1 MNHLDKFDSFNESAS
16 ASRQEKYLI
25 ENFFNKVKNFFKGN
39 SDPDD
44 AFEEYDIEI
53 EKVNNYE
60 FKYYHNNRLV
70 ARIFQPK
77 GSEGVKDG
85 RPVFKLVIYLY
96 ESEGEVSLGAEQR
109 QRIEKYKKLRNAKK
123 MQPAIMYDLDRT
135 INREISEQDEVP
147 YYKLVKSANNTK
159 WLAQA
164 FYEFWAANT
173 ESGRQRTQELNIP
186 KQSATPFKHFSP
198 SSRKGT
204 YNPLKSWLLPFGQP
218 VSRYKYK

>member
-16 ASRQEKYLI
+16 ASRQEKYLS

-39 SDPDD
+39 SDTDD

-60 FKYYHNNRLV
+60 FKYYHNDRLV

-85 RPVFKLVIYLY
+85 RPSFKLFIYLY
-96 ESEGEVSLGAEQR
+96 ESEGE
-109 QRIEKYKKLRNAKK
+109 IEKYKKEFRNAKK
-123 MQPAIMYDLDRT
+123 MQPGIKYDLDWK
-135 INREISEQDEVP
+135 INREISQQEEIP

-204 YNPLKSWLLPFGQP
+204 FNPLKSWLLPFGQP